1 MQVSQRINITGN
13 NRMSEIVQS
22 KPETIQI
29 ARFGA
34 GEEEEIKEASP
45 VDSNGKQV
53 KHRQSLAIKPQQS
66 LGNP

>member
-1 MQVSQRINITGN
+1 
-13 NRMSEIVQS
+13 MSEIVQS

-34 GEEEEIKEASP
+34 GDEEEIKEASP